1 VSDREAPPLLVL
13 DTSVAV
19 KFYLSESLIEE
30 AGQLRTA
37 VDDEELELIA
47 PSTIQPEFWNALWQQ
62 HRRGGLSLEEVRD
75 TWREF
80 AKDPISLYK
89 PEDLMPRAAE
99 IAASSGAIIY
109 DALFLALAEY
119 TASIVVTVDNK
130 LLKTL
135 EETPFAERARYL
147 GEVRGL
153 L

>member
-1 VSDREAPPLLVL
+1 MSGREALRLLVL

-19 KFYLSESLIEE
+19 KFYLSESLMEE
-30 AGQLRTA
+30 AGRLRTA
-37 VDDEELELIA
+37 VDEEAELIA

-62 HRRGGLSLEEVRD
+62 HRRGGLSLEEVQD

-80 AKDPISLYK
+80 AEDPISLYK

-99 IAASSGAIIY
+99 IAAGSGTIIY

-119 TASIVVTVDNK
+119 TSSIVVTADNK

-135 EETPFAERARYL
+135 EGTPFAEHARHL
-147 GEVRGL
+147 GKVQDL